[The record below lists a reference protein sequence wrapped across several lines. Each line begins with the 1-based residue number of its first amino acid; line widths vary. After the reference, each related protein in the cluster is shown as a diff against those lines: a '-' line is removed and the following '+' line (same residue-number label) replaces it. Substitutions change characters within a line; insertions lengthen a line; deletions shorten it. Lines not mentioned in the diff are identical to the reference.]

1 MTNKKIAGENKI
13 EQPNEATPDNYKK
26 SEKLENL
33 RQYVLDEIEE
43 KKAVKKIST
52 EKKVKE
58 TKKASPLKEK
68 KVKKD
73 VSKFKSLKK
82 EVSKKSGSNF
92 KKWFL
97 RFFITIIILL
107 IVFFSVIIS
116 GVYYFKWDNKYTN
129 TAIDYLP
136 LPIAMVNNELILFRD
151 FRDLSKAY
159 LVSLAR
165 METANKSDEAKDKIR
180 LDALDRLIDKK
191 IIENISKN
199 KNIFITEEEIKIYYD
214 TYINEAGSKENLEK
228 IVFEMYEWNLSKFE
242 EMILKP
248 FILQDKL
255 NNYFIWSK
263 DFNQDR
269 EQKINNILTQLK
281 NNSSQENFIELAK
294 NSSEDASTI
303 NNGGDLGWFEKGKMV
318 EEFENAAFNLKVG
331 EISEVVRTIYGF
343 HVIMIDEINEEEG
356 KIKARHI
363 LIKARHLGD
372 AITEEKNQT
381 KIIKFLK

>member
-1 MTNKKIAGENKI
+1 VALPHLKHNIMTNKKIAGENKI
-13 EQPNEATPDNYKK
+13 EKPSETTPDNHKK
-26 SEKLENL
+26 NEKLKNL

-43 KKAVKKIST
+43 KKAAKKIST
-52 EKKVKE
+52 EKREKE
-58 TKKASPLKEK
+58 IKKASPLKEK
-68 KVKKD
+68 KVKKE
-73 VSKFKSLKK
+73 VGKK
-82 EVSKKSGSNF
+82 GGSNF

-97 RFFITIIILL
+97 RFFIVLIVLL

-136 LPIAMVNNELILFRD
+136 LPIAMVNNELILFKD

-159 LVSLAR
+159 LVSLAK
-165 METANKSDEAKDKIR
+165 METPNKSDEVKDKIK

-199 KNIFITEEEIKIYYD
+199 KNIFITEDEIKIYYD
-214 TYINEAGSKENLEK
+214 IYINEAGSKENLEK
-228 IVFEMYEWNLSKFE
+228 IVFEMYEWDLSKFE

-269 EQKINNILTQLK
+269 KQKINDILTQLK
-281 NNSSQENFIELAK
+281 ENSSQENFIKLAK
-294 NSSEDASTI
+294 SSSEDASTM

-318 EEFENAAFNLKVG
+318 EEFENAAFNLKIG
-331 EISEVVRTIYGF
+331 EISEVIRTIYGF